1 MTMIRHDAS
10 VRTSAQQG
18 AASKKHRN
26 ARLSGWDVV
35 RYVILSIGAVGMLF
49 PLLWMVTIA
58 LKSNNE
64 VFAIPPEWIP
74 KEMQWSNFVTG
85 TREIHFWRTFGNSL
99 FIAVLCTAGQV
110 ISSVLVGYGLG
121 RLSFPGRKLWFSL
134 FVGSLMLPGFV
145 GMIPL
150 YHLYTGLGWYDTWLP
165 IIVPA
170 FFGNATFSFLFVQYL
185 KTISVSFDEA
195 AKIDGASDWTVL
207 VRVLAPMTAPVIVTM
222 VIFAFQ
228 GSWNQYLEP
237 LIYIISPEKWTLSL
251 AMASYKGTYST
262 AWNLFMAADLIYI
275 LPMLLLFFFGQ
286 KYFMQGLGSMNAS
299 SLK

>member
-1 MTMIRHDAS
+1 MSKA
-10 VRTSAQQG
+10 AQQG
-18 AASKKHRN
+18 AAARPRKKY
-26 ARLSGWDVV
+26 WVDVI
-35 RYVILSIGAVGMLF
+35 RIALLSIGSIAMLF
-49 PLLWMVTIA
+49 PLLWMFTIA

-64 VFAIPPEWIP
+64 VFQIPPEWFP

-85 TREIHFWRTFGNSL
+85 TKEINFWQTFMNSMFIAIVCTFG
-99 FIAVLCTAGQV
+99 QV
-110 ISSVLVGYGLG
+110 VSSVLVGYGLA
-121 RLSFPGRKLWFSL
+121 RLKFPGRKLWFSL

-150 YHLYTGLGWYDTWLP
+150 FHMYTSLGWYDSWLP

-195 AKIDGASDWTVL
+195 AKIDGASDTYVLTKVL
-207 VRVLAPMTAPVIVTM
+207 VPMALPVIVTM
-222 VIFAFQ
+222 VIFSFQ

-237 LIYIISPEKWTLSL
+237 LIYIVTPEKWTLSL
-251 AMASYKGTYST
+251 AMASYKGTYAT

-286 KYFMQGLGSMNAS
+286 KFFMQGLGSVNSA

>member
-1 MTMIRHDAS
+1 M
-10 VRTSAQQG
+10 
-18 AASKKHRN
+18 N
-26 ARLSGWDVV
+26 ARQGQAAGSRRGGSTVLQAIRFIVLCV
-35 RYVILSIGAVGMLF
+35 GAVAMLF

-64 VFAIPPEWIP
+64 VFQIPPEWFP
-74 KEMQWSNFVTG
+74 RELHWSNFVTG

-99 FIAVLCTAGQV
+99 VIAVLSVVGQV
-110 ISSVLVGYGLG
+110 ASSVLVGYGLA
-121 RLSFPGRKLWFSL
+121 RLHFPGRKLWFSF

-150 YHLYTGLGWYDTWLP
+150 FNLYSNLGWYNTWLP

-195 AKIDGASDWTVL
+195 AKIDGASDLYVL
-207 VRVLAPMTAPVIVTM
+207 TKVLAPMAAPVIVTM

-237 LIYIISPEKWTLSL
+237 LIYIVDQKKWTLAL
-251 AMASYKGTYST
+251 AMASYKGTYAT

-275 LPMLLLFFFGQ
+275 LPMLLIFFFGQ
-286 KYFMQGLGSMNAS
+286 KFFMQGLGSVNSAG
-299 SLK
+299 LK

>member
-1 MTMIRHDAS
+1 MA
-10 VRTSAQQG
+10 AQQG
-18 AASKKHRN
+18 AAARPRKKYTWLD
-26 ARLSGWDVV
+26 AV
-35 RYVILSIGAVGMLF
+35 RIALLSIGSIAMLF
-49 PLLWMVTIA
+49 PLLWMLTIA

-64 VFAIPPEWIP
+64 VFQIPPEWFP

-85 TREIHFWRTFGNSL
+85 TKEINFWQTFVNSM
-99 FIAVLCTAGQV
+99 FIAVVCTLGQV
-110 ISSVLVGYGLG
+110 VSSVLVGYGLA
-121 RLSFPGRKLWFSL
+121 RLKFPGRKLWFSL

-150 YHLYTGLGWYDTWLP
+150 FHMYTSLGWYDSWLP

-195 AKIDGASDWTVL
+195 AKIDGASDMYVLTKVL
-207 VRVLAPMTAPVIVTM
+207 VPMALPVIVTM
-222 VIFAFQ
+222 VIFSFQ

-237 LIYIISPEKWTLSL
+237 LIYIVTPEKWTLSL
-251 AMASYKGTYST
+251 AMASYKGTYAT

-286 KYFMQGLGSMNAS
+286 KFFMQGLGSVNSA

>member
-1 MTMIRHDAS
+1 MNAQPGVAAGSRRGGSPALKAIRFL
-10 VRTSAQQG
+10 V
-18 AASKKHRN
+18 
-26 ARLSGWDVV
+26 LCV
-35 RYVILSIGAVGMLF
+35 GAVAMLF

-58 LKSNNE
+58 LKSDNE
-64 VFAIPPEWIP
+64 VFRLPPQWFP
-74 KEMQWSNFVTG
+74 KELHWSNFVTG
-85 TREIHFWRTFGNSL
+85 TREIHFWQTFGNSL
-99 FIAVLCTAGQV
+99 FIAVLTVIGQV
-110 ISSVLVGYGLG
+110 VSSVFVGYGLA
-121 RLSFPGRKLWFSL
+121 RLNFPGRKLWFSF

-150 YHLYTGLGWYDTWLP
+150 FHLYSSLGWYNTWLP
-165 IIVPA
+165 IIIPA

-195 AKIDGASDWTVL
+195 AKIDGASDLYVL
-207 VRVLAPMTAPVIVTM
+207 TKVLAPMAAPVIVTM

-237 LIYIISPEKWTLSL
+237 LIYIVDQKKWTLAL
-251 AMASYKGTYST
+251 AMASYKGTYAT

-275 LPMLLLFFFGQ
+275 LPMLILFFFGQ
-286 KYFMQGLGSMNAS
+286 KFFMQGLGSVNSA

>member
-1 MTMIRHDAS
+1 MSMA
-10 VRTSAQQG
+10 AQQG
-18 AASKKHRN
+18 AAARPRKKYT
-26 ARLSGWDVV
+26 WVDVIRIV
-35 RYVILSIGAVGMLF
+35 LLSIGSIAMLF
-49 PLLWMVTIA
+49 PLLWMLTIA

-64 VFAIPPEWIP
+64 VFQIPPEWFP

-85 TREIHFWRTFGNSL
+85 TKEINFWQTFMNSM
-99 FIAVLCTAGQV
+99 FIAVVCTLGQV
-110 ISSVLVGYGLG
+110 VSSVLVGYGLA
-121 RLSFPGRKLWFSL
+121 RLKFPGRKLWFSL

-150 YHLYTGLGWYDTWLP
+150 FHMYTSLGWYDSWLP

-195 AKIDGASDWTVL
+195 AKIDGASDLYVLTKVL
-207 VRVLAPMTAPVIVTM
+207 VPMALPVIVTM
-222 VIFAFQ
+222 VIFSFQ

-237 LIYIISPEKWTLSL
+237 LIYIVTPEKWTLSL
-251 AMASYKGTYST
+251 AMASYKGTYAT

-286 KYFMQGLGSMNAS
+286 KFFMQGLGSVNSA